1 MLPATVD
8 TEGDF
13 LIGTVGFFV
22 NTGGGVEVFLPSS
35 RFSRLFLIS
44 DGVLLASVFT
54 SDFLGGFS
62 ITPSSDFVS
71 SERRCAATLPKIP
84 LLRSAL
90 TELFSFNESF
100 DPKLF
105 LRYDD
110 DVVMVVFDDFREALD
125 VFMIF
130 VPIGG
135 LTAIKLNFV
144 KHFFVL

>member
-8 TEGDF
+8 TDGDF

-22 NTGGGVEVFLPSS
+22 NTGGGVDVFLLSS

-44 DGVLLASVFT
+44 DGVLLASVIT

-62 ITPSSDFVS
+62 IEPPSNDFVS

-90 TELFSFNESF
+90 MELFSFNESF

-135 LTAIKLNFV
+135 LTAIN
-144 KHFFVL
+144 

>member
-1 MLPATVD
+1 MLPATVETD
-8 TEGDF
+8 GDF

-22 NTGGGVEVFLPSS
+22 NTGGGVDVFLPSS
-35 RFSRLFLIS
+35 RFSKLFLIS
-44 DGVLLASVFT
+44 AGVLFASVIT

-62 ITPSSDFVS
+62 IEFSCVFVS
-71 SERRCAATLPKIP
+71 SERLCAATLPKMP
-84 LLRSAL
+84 LLRSTLA
-90 TELFSFNESF
+90 ELFSFNESF

-110 DVVMVVFDDFREALD
+110 DVVMVAFDDFREALD

-135 LTAIKLNFV
+135 LTAEKCFEN
-144 KHFFVL
+144 